1 MKQINSAHRRRRVAV
16 AALAFSS
23 VLLALRL
30 LAQVPQLINYQ
41 GRVAVGGVNFS
52 GTGNFKFALVNGNGT
67 QTYWSNDGSS
77 NAGTEPA
84 SAVALPVSSGLYAV
98 LLGDSGLPNMQP
110 IPASVFDNHPDVR
123 LRVWFNDGSN
133 GSQLLAPDQRV
144 GAVGYA
150 MMAANVPD
158 GAITGAKIANGA
170 VTALQ
175 LAPGAA
181 ASNLGADGQSG
192 VSSGGVILSADP
204 NSASLAAAGYVR
216 IGETQ
221 AADFWKQRSINNAAS
236 LRRDHTAVWTGSE
249 MIIWGGRDLSGALR
263 NGARYAPVFDSW
275 TPMTNANAP
284 EARYLQRAVWT
295 GSLMIVWGGYNGTL
309 GLNTGGLY
317 NPVTDTWVA
326 MNSATAP
333 VARYAHVAVWSGT
346 KMVVYGGVGGGTTG
360 GRYDPATDA
369 WAATALANAPVTGAE
384 PKAVWTG
391 SEMLVWGGQN
401 PATGAYP
408 TAGGRYNPLNDV
420 WTAMSVIG
428 VPAGRTQHTA
438 IWTGSE
444 MIVWGGFTQASG
456 GGGTNTGGRYTP
468 GGNWVAMPTTDAP
481 SARSAHTA
489 VWTGTEMIIWG
500 GTSSTTGGRFNPA
513 LTNAWIA
520 TSTTNVPSERTAHTA
535 IWADVEMIV
544 FGGVSV
550 STGNFALNTP
560 FSYIPPRTL
569 FLYQK
574 P

>member
-1 MKQINSAHRRRRVAV
+1 MNLLHGGSRMRRFAG
-16 AALAFSS
+16 ACLAFSCFLFVPGVFS
-23 VLLALRL
+23 
-30 LAQVPQLINYQ
+30 QVPQLINYQ
-41 GRVAVGGVNFS
+41 GRVAVSGVNFN
-52 GTGNFKFALVNGNGT
+52 GTGNFKFALVNGNGA
-67 QTYWSNDGSS
+67 QTFWSNDGTS
-77 NAGTEPA
+77 NAGSEPA
-84 SAVALPVSSGLYAV
+84 AAVALLVGNGLYAV
-98 LLGDSGLPNMQP
+98 LLGDSAIANMQP
-110 IPASVFDNHPDVR
+110 VPASVFDNHPDVR
-123 LRVWFNDGSN
+123 LRVWFDDGVN

-150 MMAANVPD
+150 MMAGSVPD

-181 ASNLGADGQSG
+181 ASNLGAGGQSG

-204 NSASLAAAGYVR
+204 NSASLVAAGYVR

-221 AADFWKQRSINNAAS
+221 ATDFWKQRSSNNAAS
-236 LRRDHTAVWTGSE
+236 FRREHTAVWTGSE
-249 MIIWGGRDLSGALR
+249 MIIWGGRDLLGALR
-263 NGARYAPVFDSW
+263 SGARYAPAFDSW

-284 EARYLQRAVWT
+284 EARYRQSAVWT
-295 GSLMIVWGGYNGTL
+295 GALMIVWGGNNGAL

-317 NPVTDTWVA
+317 NPVADTWVA
-326 MNSATAP
+326 TNSATAP
-333 VARYAHVAVWSGT
+333 VARYAHVAVWSGS
-346 KMVVYGGVGGGTTG
+346 KMVVYSGIGGGTTG
-360 GRYDPATDA
+360 SRYDPAGDS
-369 WAATALANAPVTGAE
+369 WAPTTLVNAPVTGAD

-401 PATGAYP
+401 QATGVYP
-408 TAGGRYNPLNDV
+408 TAGGRYDPVSDV
-420 WTAMSVIG
+420 WTAMSTTG
-428 VPAGRTQHTA
+428 VPAGRSRHTA

-444 MIVWGGFTQASG
+444 MIVWGGVTQASG
-456 GGGTNTGGRYTP
+456 SGGTNTGGRYTP
-468 GGNWVAMPTTDAP
+468 GANWVAMPSTDAP
-481 SARSAHTA
+481 SARSEHTA

-513 LTNAWIA
+513 LANAWIA
-520 TSTTNVPSERTAHTA
+520 TTTTNVPSERMVHTA
-535 IWADVEMIV
+535 IWANVEMIV

-550 STGNFALNTP
+550 STGNFALNIP

>member
-1 MKQINSAHRRRRVAV
+1 MKQTHCGSRVRWFAG
-16 AALAFSS
+16 ACLAFSS
-23 VLLALRL
+23 FLLVPCSFS
-30 LAQVPQLINYQ
+30 QVPQLINYQ
-41 GRVAVGGVNFS
+41 GRVAVGGTNFN
-52 GTGNFKFALVNGNGT
+52 GTGQFKFALVDGNGT
-67 QTYWSNDGSS
+67 QTYWSSDGTS
-77 NAGTEPA
+77 NAGSEPA
-84 SAVALPVSSGLYAV
+84 ASVPLGVSNGLYSV
-98 LLGDSGLPNMQP
+98 LLGDSALANMQP

-123 LRVWFNDGSN
+123 LRVWFNDGAN
-133 GSQLLAPDQRV
+133 GSQRLIPDQRV

-150 MMAANVPD
+150 MMAADVPD

-170 VTALQ
+170 VGAPQ

-204 NSASLAAAGYVR
+204 NSTSLAAAGYVK

-221 AADFWKQRSINNAAS
+221 ATDFWKQRSNNNAAS
-236 LRRDHTAVWTGSE
+236 FRREHTAVWTGSE
-249 MIIWGGRDLSGALR
+249 MIIWGGRDLLGALR
-263 NGARYAPVFDSW
+263 SGARYAPAFDSW
-275 TPMTNANAP
+275 TPMTNPHAP
-284 EARYLQRAVWT
+284 EARYRQSAVWT
-295 GSLMIVWGGYNGTL
+295 GSIMIVWGGNNGAL
-309 GLNTGGLY
+309 GLSTGGRY
-317 NPVTDTWVA
+317 NPAIDTWVS

-333 VARYAHVAVWSGT
+333 VARYAHAAVWSGS
-346 KMVVYGGVGGGTTG
+346 KMVVYSGIGGGTTG

-401 PATGAYP
+401 QTTGSYP
-408 TAGGRYNPLNDV
+408 TAGGRYNPVNDV

-438 IWTGSE
+438 IWTGFE
-444 MIVWGGFTQASG
+444 MIVWGGITQSSG

-468 GGNWVAMPTTDAP
+468 GANWVAMPTTDAP
-481 SARSAHTA
+481 SNRSEHTA

-513 LTNAWIA
+513 LANAWLA
-520 TSTTNVPSERTAHTA
+520 TTTTNVPSERTAHTA
-535 IWADVEMIV
+535 IWADAEMIV

-550 STGNFALNTP
+550 STGNFALNIP
-560 FSYIPPRTL
+560 FSFIPPRTL